1 MNNKTWYRFIA
12 FPSLVWF
19 FTFLLIPI
27 AMVIVVS
34 FLTRGTY
41 GSLEWIF
48 QTGNYFNA
56 FQDAYL
62 GILLK
67 SLMMALGTALFC
79 TTVGFFMAWS
89 ISTSPKATRNL
100 WLFALMLPFLT
111 NLVIRVYAIKLFVG
125 MDGPLQTLLRLL
137 GLPFNPYAF
146 TANPYLVMYG
156 LITSYLPFAVF
167 PMYAAFE
174 KFDFDLVEA
183 AQDLGATTRKVITGI
198 LVPNLKPA
206 IFSSF
211 SLVFVPCLGEYIIPD
226 LLGGAKQMLLGNLI
240 VELFLKSR
248 NWPLGA
254 SVSVVVFVILVLFF
268 ILIHTMKGL
277 RYARSK

>member
-1 MNNKTWYRFIA
+1 MKNKTWYRFIA
-12 FPSLVWF
+12 YPSLVWF
-19 FTFLLIPI
+19 LVFLLLPV
-27 AMVIVVS
+27 AMVFIVS

-41 GSLEWIF
+41 GGLEWIF
-48 QTGNYFNA
+48 QTKNYFNS

-67 SLMMALGTALFC
+67 SLLMASGTALFC
-79 TTVGFFMAWS
+79 TIVAFFMAWS
-89 ISTSPKATRNL
+89 ISTSPKKTRSF

-125 MDGPLQTLLRLL
+125 MDGPLQKFLTFL
-137 GLPFNPYAF
+137 GLPFDPFVF
-146 TANPYLVMYG
+146 TANPYLVIYG
-156 LITSYLPFAVF
+156 LVTSYLPFAVF
-167 PMYAAFE
+167 PLYAAFE

-183 AQDLGATTRKVITGI
+183 AQDLGATTENIITDVLI
-198 LVPNLKPA
+198 PNLKPA
-206 IFSSF
+206 LLSAF

-254 SVSVVVFVILVLFF
+254 AVSVVVFLILAIFF
-268 ILIHTMKGL
+268 ILMQLLKGL
-277 RYARSK
+277 RYANSK